1 MTTRLAGLI
10 LALACALSAGCSST
24 PDTPAGPSL
33 LQGPMTGTWTGTLV
47 REGVTTRVSM
57 TITEYDFLPG
67 RAISMTGTYAASDN
81 ESPASTGTLVG
92 FNEGGAVSLTLLP
105 STRPTCTV
113 TIFGRPGDVFIE
125 GRLEGTS
132 LRGTASQYLC
142 DPVPASTV
150 SLTRQ

>member
-1 MTTRLAGLI
+1 MTTRLAGLV
-10 LALACALSAGCSST
+10 LTLACTLSAGCGST
-24 PDTPAGPSL
+24 PDTPAGPSV

-47 REGVTTRVSM
+47 RQGVTTRVSM

-67 RAISMTGTYAASDN
+67 RTISMTGTYAAAEN
-81 ESPASTGTLVG
+81 ESPASAGTLVG
-92 FNEGGAVSLTLLP
+92 INEGGAVSLTLLP
-105 STRPTCTV
+105 STRPTCAAPF
-113 TIFGRPGDVFIE
+113 FGRPGDVFIE

-150 SLTRQ
+150 SMTRQ